1 MRQYA
6 SSLSK
11 RLILVVETQD
21 FGSMLIFENHNHLKY
36 MIKKFGALFASQ
48 IHQNVSKQVKLVE
61 MDNFC
66 CSVPSF
72 APCLILKVMIMST
85 MKPKNFKGNQHGEWI
100 KPAKLRDISY
110 LMTTRVK

>member
-1 MRQYA
+1 M
-6 SSLSK
+6 
-11 RLILVVETQD
+11 ILKSDKLDYPRKEK
-21 FGSMLIFENHNHLKY
+21 IFDKFFSIGQGPINAGKLKWN
-36 MIKKFGALFASQ
+36 L
-48 IHQNVSKQVKLVE
+48 LV
-61 MDNFC
+61 FC

-85 MKPKNFKGNQHGEWI
+85 MKPKNFKGYQHGEWI